1 MILEKDNTELILN
14 ELNEIADFDEN
25 ESSSPIIKE
34 RRSFAKTM
42 TFRKLRQGYLTEEE
56 LRFMLEHFT
65 FQGLEVSNLIADNVK
80 DLTID
85 KFLKIGGVEYV
96 YARGEERCRGNRELV
111 YSLLNKIRLENKTED
126 LSKLLTYIQG
136 KERFKENHNETF
148 KIVSLF
154 IEHLYI
160 SGYDIHL
167 TKYKEKLEEI
177 EAIKNNYAVLYD
189 IINNKSNYKSDAFF
203 ATQYVLKM
211 SIQRNIEF
219 EHIMYAFGDKI
230 GSEITSFLLGMRKMP
245 FSDFSFGVKFI
256 TENIEM
262 PDLAKLTTLYAI
274 LASENLDPLLDMHSA
289 LVYAEH
295 YHAKIET
302 KTSLDQILGVAIDGR
317 LDFLENFVERI
328 LNDNFVSLDRS
339 REIYKNYFEAI
350 TVTRKRDASLF
361 RLKVMIGL
369 RLTDNEIAEAVQAMI
384 NDGEGMYAITESFKC
399 DPRFNWSYPGE
410 KTLKKI
416 LFNSLKEVE
425 RSYHSFNTEDVT
437 EDTVVEKFYNDYL
450 NSYNGRV
457 IMTWKMASNPKF
469 IQQTIANLDEY
480 SYKQRMF
487 VDQINCKAIG
497 FKRFMQILENVQRER
512 REPLDSVCSI
522 PHYGFKTTHFT
533 AVPARILE
541 MATQEELVM
550 YKHKI
555 NESVL
560 LRSPHTPFEVVK
572 FYLDIIDKKFL
583 LDYRADDLKSF
594 IVQGLSVNTTLTT
607 EEQVEIMAKIGT
619 KGCVNRF
626 QQMKVVESKVN
637 TYKIDISIPNKEMI
651 TVEDFHNYYSKVRE
665 K

>member
-42 TFRKLRQGYLTEEE
+42 TFRKLRQGHLTEEE

-96 YARGEERCRGNRELV
+96 YARGKERYRENRELV

-126 LSKLLTYIQG
+126 LSKLLTYVQG

-148 KIVSLF
+148 EIVSLF

-160 SGYDIHL
+160 DGYDAHL
-167 TKYKEKLEEI
+167 TKYEKKLEEI

-189 IINNKSNYKSDAFF
+189 IINNKSNYKSDALFV
-203 ATQYVLKM
+203 TQYDLNM
-211 SIQRNIEF
+211 SIRRNIKF
-219 EHIMYAFGDKI
+219 GDIMYAFGDKI

-274 LASENLDPLLDMHSA
+274 LVSENLDPLLDMHSA

-317 LDFLENFVERI
+317 LDFLDNFVERI

-350 TVTRKRDASLF
+350 TVTRRYDASLF

-369 RLTDNEIAEAVQAMI
+369 RLTDNEIAEVVQAMI
-384 NDGEGMYAITESFKC
+384 DGGDGMYAITKSFKC
-399 DPRFNWSYPGE
+399 DPQFNWSYPGE

-416 LFNSLKEVE
+416 LFNLLKEIE
-425 RSYHSFNTEDVT
+425 RSYSFNTGDVT
-437 EDTVVEKFYNDYL
+437 EDTAIEKFYNDYL
-450 NSYNGRV
+450 NSYNGRF

-469 IQQTIANLDEY
+469 IQQIIANLDEY

-487 VDQINCKAIG
+487 IDQINFKAIG
-497 FKRFMQILENVQRER
+497 FKRFMQILENVQREG
-512 REPLDSVCSI
+512 RESLYSDRSVSY
-522 PHYGFKTTHFT
+522 YGFKTTHFT

-555 NESVL
+555 DESVL

-583 LDYRADDLKSF
+583 PDYRVDDLKSF

-619 KGCVNRF
+619 KRYVNRL
-626 QQMKVVESKVN
+626 QRMKAVESKVN

>member
-42 TFRKLRQGYLTEEE
+42 TFRKLRQGHLTEEE

-65 FQGLEVSNLIADNVK
+65 FQGLEVGNLIADNVK

-96 YARGEERCRGNRELV
+96 YARGEEQRRGNRELV
-111 YSLLNKIRLENKTED
+111 YSLLNKIKLKNKTED
-126 LSKLLTYIQG
+126 LSKLLTYVQG
-136 KERFKENHNETF
+136 KERFKESYNETLE
-148 KIVSLF
+148 IVSLF
-154 IEHLYI
+154 IERLYI
-160 SGYDIHL
+160 SGYDIRSAR
-167 TKYKEKLEEI
+167 YKKKLEEI

-189 IINNKSNYKSDAFF
+189 IINNKSNYKSNTPFTRYD
-203 ATQYVLKM
+203 LNM
-211 SIQRNIEF
+211 PIRRNIEF
-219 EHIMYAFGDKI
+219 ENIMDTFGDKI
-230 GSEITSFLLGMRKMP
+230 GSEITSLLRGMRKMP

-256 TENIEM
+256 TENIGM

-274 LASENLDPLLDMHSA
+274 LVSENLDPLLDMHSA

-295 YHAKIET
+295 YHARIET
-302 KTSLDQILGVAIDGR
+302 QTSLDQILGVAINGR
-317 LDFLENFVERI
+317 FDFLDNFAERI

-350 TVTRKRDASLF
+350 AVTRRHDASLF
-361 RLKVMIGL
+361 RLKVMIDL

-384 NDGEGMYAITESFKC
+384 DNGDGMYVITESFKC
-399 DPRFNWSYPGE
+399 DPRFSWSYPGE
-410 KTLKKI
+410 RTLKKI
-416 LFNSLKEVE
+416 LFNSLKKAE
-425 RSYHSFNTEDVT
+425 RSYHSFNMEDVT
-437 EDTVVEKFYNDYL
+437 EDTVTEKFYNDYL

-469 IQQTIANLDEY
+469 IQQTLAKLSEF
-480 SYKQRMF
+480 SYTQRMF
-487 VDQINCKAIG
+487 IDQINFKAIG
-497 FKRFMQILENVQRER
+497 FKRFMQILENVQREGR
-512 REPLDSVCSI
+512 GSFHSDCSVS
-522 PHYGFKTTHFT
+522 HYGFKTIHFT
-533 AVPARILE
+533 AVPASILE
-541 MATQEELVM
+541 TATQEELVM

-555 NESVL
+555 KESVL
-560 LRSPHTPFEVVK
+560 LQSPHTPFEVVK

-583 LDYRADDLKSF
+583 PDHRADDLKNF

-607 EEQVEIMAKIGT
+607 EEQVETMAKIGT
-619 KGCVNRF
+619 KRYVNRF
-626 QQMKVVESKVN
+626 QRMKAVESKVN